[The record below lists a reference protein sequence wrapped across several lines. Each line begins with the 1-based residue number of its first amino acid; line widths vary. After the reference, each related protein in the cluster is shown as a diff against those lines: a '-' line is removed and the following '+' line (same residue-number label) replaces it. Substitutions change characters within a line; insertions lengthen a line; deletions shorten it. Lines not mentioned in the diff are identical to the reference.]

1 MRLLHIVVTLLL
13 AAGLVSAAGS
23 RCGNVDLIGYCED
36 QCGSGDGAVCT
47 NNKPVCA
54 CDGSDGKAGEGQV
67 DVPTPVVASS
77 GGSRCGNVDLIGY
90 CEDQCGSGDG
100 AVCTNNKPVCA
111 CDGSDGKAGEGQV
124 DVPTPVVASSGGSR
138 CSATMALA
146 AFMPAVAMVIAGLVN
161 L

>member
-54 CDGSDGKAGEGQV
+54 CDGSDGKAGEGEV

-77 GGSRCGNVDLIGY
+77 GGSRY
-90 CEDQCGSGDG
+90 
-100 AVCTNNKPVCA
+100 
-111 CDGSDGKAGEGQV
+111 
-124 DVPTPVVASSGGSR
+124 
-138 CSATMALA
+138 SATMALA
-146 AFMPAVAMVIAGLVN
+146 AFMPAVAMVVAGLVN
-161 L
+161 P